1 MANYNSA
8 SVLWIDSDLENAIT
22 LIDKI
27 KTQNINVTLIHPE
40 ELSRELEIN
49 HDLAVISLNKNISDL
64 AKLKAVQASQGT
76 VIPIIARV
84 CRHNF
89 ELGIENDLT
98 KVMINQQISS
108 LGFQLTL
115 NTRNKV
121 LSAYKDIMS
130 MPV

>member
-1 MANYNSA
+1 MSQIGSITNKVLSSHKEIIESA
-8 SVLWIDSDLENAIT
+8 SKTFGNDNNIGNFGTRMEKALDSVADAQ
-22 LIDKI
+22 KI
-27 KTQNINVTLIHPE
+27 AADTTK
-40 ELSRELEIN
+40 
-49 HDLAVISLNKNISDL
+49 
-64 AKLKAVQASQGT
+64 
-76 VIPIIARV
+76 
-84 CRHNF
+84 NF

>member
-1 MANYNSA
+1 MSQIGSITNKVLSTHKQIIESANSTLGNDNNIGNFRSKMEKA
-8 SVLWIDSDLENAIT
+8 LDSVADAQKIAADST
-22 LIDKI
+22 
-27 KTQNINVTLIHPE
+27 
-40 ELSRELEIN
+40 R
-49 HDLAVISLNKNISDL
+49 
-64 AKLKAVQASQGT
+64 
-76 VIPIIARV
+76 
-84 CRHNF
+84 NF

>member
-1 MANYNSA
+1 MSQIGSITNKVLTSHREIIESA
-8 SVLWIDSDLENAIT
+8 SKTFGNDNKIGNFGARMEKALDSVADAQ
-22 LIDKI
+22 KI
-27 KTQNINVTLIHPE
+27 AADTTK
-40 ELSRELEIN
+40 
-49 HDLAVISLNKNISDL
+49 
-64 AKLKAVQASQGT
+64 
-76 VIPIIARV
+76 
-84 CRHNF
+84 NF

>member
-1 MANYNSA
+1 MSQ
-8 SVLWIDSDLENAIT
+8 IGAIT
-22 LIDKI
+22 NKVLSSHKDIIESANKTLGNETNSVNFGARMEKALDSVAAAQKI
-27 KTQNINVTLIHPE
+27 AADTT
-40 ELSRELEIN
+40 R
-49 HDLAVISLNKNISDL
+49 
-64 AKLKAVQASQGT
+64 
-76 VIPIIARV
+76 
-84 CRHNF
+84 NF

-98 KVMINQQISS
+98 KVMINQQVSS

>member
-1 MANYNSA
+1 MSQIGSIANKVLFNHKQIIESTNNTLGNDKSTGNFGEKMERSLD
-8 SVLWIDSDLENAIT
+8 SVADAQ
-22 LIDKI
+22 KI
-27 KTQNINVTLIHPE
+27 AADTT
-40 ELSRELEIN
+40 R
-49 HDLAVISLNKNISDL
+49 
-64 AKLKAVQASQGT
+64 
-76 VIPIIARV
+76 
-84 CRHNF
+84 NF

>member
-1 MANYNSA
+1 MEKALD
-8 SVLWIDSDLENAIT
+8 SVADAQKVAADST
-22 LIDKI
+22 
-27 KTQNINVTLIHPE
+27 
-40 ELSRELEIN
+40 R
-49 HDLAVISLNKNISDL
+49 
-64 AKLKAVQASQGT
+64 
-76 VIPIIARV
+76 
-84 CRHNF
+84 NF

>member
-1 MANYNSA
+1 MSQIGSITTKVLSNHKQIIESANN
-8 SVLWIDSDLENAIT
+8 T
-22 LIDKI
+22 LG
-27 KTQNINVTLIHPE
+27 
-40 ELSRELEIN
+40 
-49 HDLAVISLNKNISDL
+49 HDKNIGNFS
-64 AKLKAVQASQGT
+64 AKMERALDSVADAQK
-76 VIPIIARV
+76 IAADTTR
-84 CRHNF
+84 NF

>member
-1 MANYNSA
+1 MSQIGSITNQVLSSHKQIVEGA
-8 SVLWIDSDLENAIT
+8 SKTLGNEILPNNFGSRMEKALDSVADAQ
-22 LIDKI
+22 K
-27 KTQNINVTLIHPE
+27 
-40 ELSRELEIN
+40 
-49 HDLAVISLNKNISDL
+49 LAAD
-64 AKLKAVQASQGT
+64 T
-76 VIPIIARV
+76 TR
-84 CRHNF
+84 NF

>member
-1 MANYNSA
+1 MSQIGSITNKVLSSHKEIVEGASKALGNDNSLGNFGTRMEKA
-8 SVLWIDSDLENAIT
+8 LDSVADAQ
-22 LIDKI
+22 KI
-27 KTQNINVTLIHPE
+27 AADTTK
-40 ELSRELEIN
+40 
-49 HDLAVISLNKNISDL
+49 
-64 AKLKAVQASQGT
+64 
-76 VIPIIARV
+76 
-84 CRHNF
+84 NF

>member
-1 MANYNSA
+1 MSQIGSITNQALS
-8 SVLWIDSDLENAIT
+8 SHKEIVENASKT
-22 LIDKI
+22 LRTDDLLGNFAHRMERALDSVADAQKI
-27 KTQNINVTLIHPE
+27 AADTT
-40 ELSRELEIN
+40 R
-49 HDLAVISLNKNISDL
+49 
-64 AKLKAVQASQGT
+64 
-76 VIPIIARV
+76 
-84 CRHNF
+84 NF

>member
-1 MANYNSA
+1 MSQ
-8 SVLWIDSDLENAIT
+8 IGAIT
-22 LIDKI
+22 KKVLSSHRDIIESANKTLGNETNSVNFGARMEKALDSVADAQKI
-27 KTQNINVTLIHPE
+27 AADTT
-40 ELSRELEIN
+40 R
-49 HDLAVISLNKNISDL
+49 
-64 AKLKAVQASQGT
+64 
-76 VIPIIARV
+76 
-84 CRHNF
+84 NF

-98 KVMINQQISS
+98 KVMINQQVSS

>member
-1 MANYNSA
+1 MSQIGSITNQALSSHRQIVEGASKTLGNDSLLSNFGDRMEKALDSVANA
-8 SVLWIDSDLENAIT
+8 Q
-22 LIDKI
+22 KI
-27 KTQNINVTLIHPE
+27 AADTT
-40 ELSRELEIN
+40 R
-49 HDLAVISLNKNISDL
+49 
-64 AKLKAVQASQGT
+64 
-76 VIPIIARV
+76 
-84 CRHNF
+84 NF

>member
-1 MANYNSA
+1 MSQ
-8 SVLWIDSDLENAIT
+8 IGAIT
-22 LIDKI
+22 NKVLSSHRDIIEGANKTLGNETNSVNFGARMEKALDSVADAQKI
-27 KTQNINVTLIHPE
+27 AADTT
-40 ELSRELEIN
+40 R
-49 HDLAVISLNKNISDL
+49 
-64 AKLKAVQASQGT
+64 
-76 VIPIIARV
+76 
-84 CRHNF
+84 NF

-98 KVMINQQISS
+98 KVMINQQVSS

>member
-1 MANYNSA
+1 MSQIGSITNKVLSTHKQIIESANSTLGNDNNIGNFGSKMEKA
-8 SVLWIDSDLENAIT
+8 LDSVADAQ
-22 LIDKI
+22 K
-27 KTQNINVTLIHPE
+27 
-40 ELSRELEIN
+40 
-49 HDLAVISLNKNISDL
+49 LAADTTK
-64 AKLKAVQASQGT
+64 
-76 VIPIIARV
+76 
-84 CRHNF
+84 NF

>member
-1 MANYNSA
+1 MKVSLKY
-8 SVLWIDSDLENAIT
+8 LLILLEEQEKIKNLQEGVSNLSPKIEQQNDADFLQSIKNAIDEVSENQT
-22 LIDKI
+22 KSA
-27 KTQNINVTLIHPE
+27 
-40 ELSRELEIN
+40 ELT
-49 HDLAVISLNKNISDL
+49 K
-64 AKLKAVQASQGT
+64 KY
-76 VIPIIARV
+76 
-84 CRHNF
+84 

>member
-1 MANYNSA
+1 MSQIGSITNKVLSNHKQIIERTNNTLGNDNSTGNFSA
-8 SVLWIDSDLENAIT
+8 KMEKALDSVADAQ
-22 LIDKI
+22 KI
-27 KTQNINVTLIHPE
+27 AADTT
-40 ELSRELEIN
+40 R
-49 HDLAVISLNKNISDL
+49 
-64 AKLKAVQASQGT
+64 
-76 VIPIIARV
+76 
-84 CRHNF
+84 NF
-89 ELGIENDLT
+89 ELGLENDLT

>member
-1 MANYNSA
+1 MSQIGAITNKVLSSHKDIINSA
-8 SVLWIDSDLENAIT
+8 NKTLGHETNSVNFGARMEKALDSVADAQ
-22 LIDKI
+22 KI
-27 KTQNINVTLIHPE
+27 AADTT
-40 ELSRELEIN
+40 R
-49 HDLAVISLNKNISDL
+49 
-64 AKLKAVQASQGT
+64 
-76 VIPIIARV
+76 
-84 CRHNF
+84 NF

-98 KVMINQQISS
+98 KVMINQQVSS

>member
-1 MANYNSA
+1 MSQIGSITNKVLSSHKEIIESA
-8 SVLWIDSDLENAIT
+8 S
-22 LIDKI
+22 
-27 KTQNINVTLIHPE
+27 KTFGN
-40 ELSRELEIN
+40 
-49 HDLAVISLNKNISDL
+49 DKNIGNFG
-64 AKLKAVQASQGT
+64 ARMEKALDSVADAQK
-76 VIPIIARV
+76 IAADTTK
-84 CRHNF
+84 NF

>member
-1 MANYNSA
+1 MSQIGSITDRVLSSQKQIIETANQKLGNNDPA
-8 SVLWIDSDLENAIT
+8 GNFGTTMEKALDSVADAQ
-22 LIDKI
+22 K
-27 KTQNINVTLIHPE
+27 
-40 ELSRELEIN
+40 
-49 HDLAVISLNKNISDL
+49 LAAATTK
-64 AKLKAVQASQGT
+64 
-76 VIPIIARV
+76 
-84 CRHNF
+84 NF

>member
-1 MANYNSA
+1 MSQIGSITNKVLSNHKQIIESTNNTLGHDKSTANFGA
-8 SVLWIDSDLENAIT
+8 KMERALDSVADAQ
-22 LIDKI
+22 KI
-27 KTQNINVTLIHPE
+27 AADTT
-40 ELSRELEIN
+40 R
-49 HDLAVISLNKNISDL
+49 
-64 AKLKAVQASQGT
+64 
-76 VIPIIARV
+76 
-84 CRHNF
+84 NF

>member
-1 MANYNSA
+1 MSQIGSITDRVLSAQKQIIETANQKLGNNDSTGNFGTTMEKA
-8 SVLWIDSDLENAIT
+8 LDSVADAQ
-22 LIDKI
+22 K
-27 KTQNINVTLIHPE
+27 
-40 ELSRELEIN
+40 
-49 HDLAVISLNKNISDL
+49 LAAPTTK
-64 AKLKAVQASQGT
+64 
-76 VIPIIARV
+76 
-84 CRHNF
+84 NF

>member
-1 MANYNSA
+1 MTQIGSISNK
-8 SVLWIDSDLENAIT
+8 VLSNHKQIIENASKALDNDT
-22 LIDKI
+22 QLSNFGARMEKALDSVADAQKI
-27 KTQNINVTLIHPE
+27 AADTT
-40 ELSRELEIN
+40 R
-49 HDLAVISLNKNISDL
+49 
-64 AKLKAVQASQGT
+64 
-76 VIPIIARV
+76 
-84 CRHNF
+84 NF

-98 KVMINQQISS
+98 KVMINQQVSS

>member
-1 MANYNSA
+1 MSQIGSITNN
-8 SVLWIDSDLENAIT
+8 VLSSHKQIIENANQK
-22 LIDKI
+22 LGNGKLGDNFGSRMEKALDSVAEA
-27 KTQNINVTLIHPE
+27 QNT
-40 ELSRELEIN
+40 
-49 HDLAVISLNKNISDL
+49 A
-64 AKLKAVQASQGT
+64 AKST
-76 VIPIIARV
+76 R
-84 CRHNF
+84 NF

>member
-1 MANYNSA
+1 MSQIGSITNKVLSNHKQIIERTNNTLGHDNSTENFGA
-8 SVLWIDSDLENAIT
+8 KMEKALDSVADAQ
-22 LIDKI
+22 KI
-27 KTQNINVTLIHPE
+27 AADTT
-40 ELSRELEIN
+40 R
-49 HDLAVISLNKNISDL
+49 
-64 AKLKAVQASQGT
+64 
-76 VIPIIARV
+76 
-84 CRHNF
+84 NF

>member
-1 MANYNSA
+1 MSQIGSITNKVLSNHKQIIESTNNTLGHDKSTRNFGAKMERA
-8 SVLWIDSDLENAIT
+8 LDSVADAQ
-22 LIDKI
+22 KI
-27 KTQNINVTLIHPE
+27 AADTT
-40 ELSRELEIN
+40 R
-49 HDLAVISLNKNISDL
+49 
-64 AKLKAVQASQGT
+64 
-76 VIPIIARV
+76 
-84 CRHNF
+84 NF

>member
-1 MANYNSA
+1 MSQIGSITNQALS
-8 SVLWIDSDLENAIT
+8 SHRQLVESTSKTLENENLLGSFGARMEKA
-22 LIDKI
+22 LDSVADAQK
-27 KTQNINVTLIHPE
+27 
-40 ELSRELEIN
+40 
-49 HDLAVISLNKNISDL
+49 LAAD
-64 AKLKAVQASQGT
+64 T
-76 VIPIIARV
+76 TR
-84 CRHNF
+84 NF

-98 KVMINQQISS
+98 KVMINQQVSS

>member
-1 MANYNSA
+1 MSQIGSITNKVFSTHKQIIESANSTLGNDNNIGNFSSKMEKA
-8 SVLWIDSDLENAIT
+8 LDSVADAQKVAADST
-22 LIDKI
+22 
-27 KTQNINVTLIHPE
+27 
-40 ELSRELEIN
+40 R
-49 HDLAVISLNKNISDL
+49 
-64 AKLKAVQASQGT
+64 
-76 VIPIIARV
+76 
-84 CRHNF
+84 NF

>member
-1 MANYNSA
+1 MSQIGSITDRVLSAQKQIIETANQKLGNNDSTGNFGTTMEKA
-8 SVLWIDSDLENAIT
+8 LDSVADA
-22 LIDKI
+22 
-27 KTQNINVTLIHPE
+27 QN
-40 ELSRELEIN
+40 
-49 HDLAVISLNKNISDL
+49 LAATTTK
-64 AKLKAVQASQGT
+64 
-76 VIPIIARV
+76 
-84 CRHNF
+84 NF

>member
-1 MANYNSA
+1 MTQIGSITSKVLSSHKQIVESA
-8 SVLWIDSDLENAIT
+8 SKT
-22 LIDKI
+22 LGTDTDFGNFGVRMEKALDTVADAQ
-27 KTQNINVTLIHPE
+27 KTAADTT
-40 ELSRELEIN
+40 R
-49 HDLAVISLNKNISDL
+49 
-64 AKLKAVQASQGT
+64 
-76 VIPIIARV
+76 
-84 CRHNF
+84 NF

>member
-1 MANYNSA
+1 MSQ
-8 SVLWIDSDLENAIT
+8 IGAIT
-22 LIDKI
+22 NKVLSSHRDIIESANKTLGNETNSVNFGARMEKALDSVADAQKI
-27 KTQNINVTLIHPE
+27 SADTM
-40 ELSRELEIN
+40 R
-49 HDLAVISLNKNISDL
+49 
-64 AKLKAVQASQGT
+64 
-76 VIPIIARV
+76 
-84 CRHNF
+84 NF

-98 KVMINQQISS
+98 KVMINQQVSS

>member
-1 MANYNSA
+1 MTQIGSITSKVLSSHKQIVESA
-8 SVLWIDSDLENAIT
+8 SKTLGNNTDFGNFGARMEKALDTVANAQKVSADT
-22 LIDKI
+22 
-27 KTQNINVTLIHPE
+27 T
-40 ELSRELEIN
+40 R
-49 HDLAVISLNKNISDL
+49 
-64 AKLKAVQASQGT
+64 
-76 VIPIIARV
+76 
-84 CRHNF
+84 NF

>member
-1 MANYNSA
+1 MSQIGSITSKVLSNHKQIIESANNTLGHDKSTGNFGTKMERA
-8 SVLWIDSDLENAIT
+8 LDSVADAQ
-22 LIDKI
+22 KI
-27 KTQNINVTLIHPE
+27 AADTT
-40 ELSRELEIN
+40 R
-49 HDLAVISLNKNISDL
+49 
-64 AKLKAVQASQGT
+64 
-76 VIPIIARV
+76 
-84 CRHNF
+84 NF

>member
-1 MANYNSA
+1 MSQ
-8 SVLWIDSDLENAIT
+8 IGAIT
-22 LIDKI
+22 NKVLSSHRDII
-27 KTQNINVTLIHPE
+27 ESANKTLGNETNSVNFGARME
-40 ELSRELEIN
+40 
-49 HDLAVISLNKNISDL
+49 
-64 AKLKAVQASQGT
+64 KALDSVADAQ
-76 VIPIIARV
+76 IIAADTTR
-84 CRHNF
+84 NF

-98 KVMINQQISS
+98 KVMINQQVSS